1 MRGISDHGQASLD
14 MKEVP
19 VGKQSADIHISSY
32 AGMLIGESQNK
43 IKIIIIS
50 KDKVYDYLTEFWKKR
65 AEIIRREK
73 IDVPKPA
80 VKQTKA
86 EPAKPKKEETST
98 SSEAKAATKA
108 EIKTQLNKDIQKA
121 LSKKGDY
128 DNKIIGNVA
137 KIVVKHYGEEN
148 FKRDIYNALHSE
160 YKKKYEEI
168 YKVIK
173 PILTKYS

>member
-1 MRGISDHGQASLD
+1 VILIETYYLIDYENVHEEGLIGCDSLKKTDHIVIFFTHNAMRIDMRGISDHGQASLD

-19 VGKQSADIHISSY
+19 AGKQSADIHISSY

-98 SSEAKAATKA
+98 SSKAKAATKA

-121 LSKKGDY
+121 LSKTT
-128 DNKIIGNVA
+128 II
-137 KIVVKHYGEEN
+137 
-148 FKRDIYNALHSE
+148 R
-160 YKKKYEEI
+160 
-168 YKVIK
+168 
-173 PILTKYS
+173 